1 MASSG
6 EKLMPTLKKDGIF
19 KGSGT
24 YIAKQTGIQ
33 AMKKVVPAYLMLV
46 ALSAAT
52 PNLGSQIA
60 SSKMKSEASVIM
72 SLTQLLILLSGERI
86 QPVELL
92 AELERQQAE

>member
-1 MASSG
+1 MPARKKTTRRRSMAASG

-60 SSKMKSEASVIM
+60 SSTATIPVANV
-72 SLTQLLILLSGERI
+72 LTSTAATYGAQLRSRLGR
-86 QPVELL
+86 
-92 AELERQQAE
+92 